1 MFAGYYGSAG
11 VGLLLLAPLITRL
24 SPRSRNPDVILF
36 TFGVVTSP
44 VASVWMGVAASS
56 NSDWQVERHCL
67 TTAKFTQLAF
77 QRPLCL
83 SVCLSVSVSVSVSV
97 CLCVCLCLSVS
108 VCLSVCLSV

>member
-44 VASVWMGVAASS
+44 VASVWMGVAASR

-67 TTAKFTQLAF
+67 ITAKFTQLAF

-83 SVCLSVSVSVSVSV
+83 SVSVSV
-97 CLCVCLCLSVS
+97 CLCLCLSLCLCPRERER
-108 VCLSVCLSV
+108 VCVCVCV